1 MDSSVWTDVFTAFAL
16 YMIIEGM
23 IPFVGP
29 HLFRRSVMRISK
41 MDDNQLRV
49 TGLLVMAA
57 GLILL
62 FVVR

>member
-1 MDSSVWTDVFTAFAL
+1 MWTDILTAFAL

-29 HLFRRSVMRISK
+29 HLFRRSVMRISE
-41 MDDNQLRV
+41 MTDNQLRM
-49 TGLLVMAA
+49 TGLFVLTA

>member
-1 MDSSVWTDVFTAFAL
+1 MWTGIRTAFAG

-29 HLFRRSVMRISK
+29 HLFRRSVMRISE
-41 MDDNQLRV
+41 MDDNQLRL
-49 TGLLVMAA
+49 TGKLVMAG

-62 FVVR
+62 FIVR